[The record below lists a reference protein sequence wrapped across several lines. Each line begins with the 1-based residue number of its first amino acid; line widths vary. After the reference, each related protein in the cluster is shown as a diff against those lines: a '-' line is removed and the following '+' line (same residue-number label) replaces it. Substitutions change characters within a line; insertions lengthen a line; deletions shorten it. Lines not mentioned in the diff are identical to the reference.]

1 MVTNNI
7 ITYLKYE
14 VVTKVRDTNEFPS
27 YFPAITICNLNYF
40 QTNESKYFLEDVS
53 KAMKFSINE
62 NTDPSLFRQYLEM
75 AQAVVIKKGLSKT
88 DIQKFGYD
96 VSEMILSCYFNQKIC
111 NLKSDVSWFFHPN
124 YG

>member
-1 MVTNNI
+1 MNNI
-7 ITYLKYE
+7 LTYIKYE

-53 KAMKFSINE
+53 KTNQFPINQDT
-62 NTDPSLFRQYLEM
+62 NPSSFRQYLEL
-75 AQAVVIKKGLSKT
+75 AQAIVIKKGLNKT
-88 DIQKFGYD
+88 EIQKFGYD
-96 VSEMILSCYFNQKIC
+96 VSEMILSCFFNQKMC
-111 NLKSDVSWFFHPN
+111 NIKSEASWFFHPN